1 MGDYPAP
8 RGGRR
13 CDFGGMK
20 MIIEKP
26 YDQLKAV
33 KSIMRNM
40 QRNLAELDIIV
51 NNMQDCIVNNLEI
64 SVEDLQH
71 KIDSKAKS
79 EELERIILG
88 KEK

>member
-1 MGDYPAP
+1 
-8 RGGRR
+8 
-13 CDFGGMK
+13 